1 MNFTVDSFLELVIS
15 FLNKTNKNHIQA
27 KLIYAYLFF
36 MKDFSNLIKK
46 QSPNHFVDYLKIVAT
61 HMDYEFYEKNTVLCR
76 YGDKGKKAFIVLK
89 GNIDILIKQGKKV
102 KISEKDYFIY
112 LATLVKYKE
121 FLLLSLV
128 LKENYEIFPVEIVD
142 EEVKPSVTRNNLRG
156 RNRKASLQRK
166 NSIVN
171 KVFTCLSESLKLKFK
186 VNSISTR
193 KYTFNQL
200 LHLIYCDQD
209 DFIETIDSVSS
220 EEYISRLEPYKII
233 TNDKIYSIEV
243 NVYSYT
249 KIISKGT
256 GSLIGEIALSDP
268 NAIRTATMI
277 TSTHCHFGTIN
288 KKSYNMSIKNGTE
301 QERRANVNFVIS
313 LHLFSDITSYVMSTR
328 YFNNFTSKSIEK
340 GQCLLYER
348 EEINKVFLIK
358 DGEFEIS
365 FKNSMSYLDKMLD
378 YFISNKNLGESK
390 KSYEQK
396 VDEERKRIRRE
407 IEIDNNYIKFYN
419 ETRHIKILT
428 VSTGDIVGLDE
439 YFTDKGESFFTV
451 ECKTTKGEVF
461 QISKM
466 FYDQMRNRLV
476 TMKEKENEITSN
488 KCKKIIERLFII
500 KKSLYK
506 AFCDIKQ
513 KKFEFPKNE
522 GIAKMVSMKNI
533 RSNSIKID
541 TNSQTQQNDTSIS
554 IFKKS
559 IIDSNRKQKSKDKS
573 KFNSCK
579 LMLKKISFYPNNTK
593 VSKFNHTESDSKK
606 KKCLSFDFDVN
617 NSEERISTFSSF
629 NLTRANSNFVK
640 MNDMIWENLNKNKLP
655 KINSSLNT
663 SDDCNLLLSQRNL
676 RIVRKRKE
684 NRIRNLQ
691 IKIIKGEY
699 VNRSTTFLF
708 HVKK

>member
-1 MNFTVDSFLELVIS
+1 M
-15 FLNKTNKNHIQA
+15 
-27 KLIYAYLFF
+27 
-36 MKDFSNLIKK
+36 
-46 QSPNHFVDYLKIVAT
+46 
-61 HMDYEFYEKNTVLCR
+61 
-76 YGDKGKKAFIVLK
+76 LK

-142 EEVKPSVTRNNLRG
+142 EEVKPSVTRNNLKG
-156 RNRKASLQRK
+156 RNRKAPLQRK

-348 EEINKVFLIK
+348 EEVVGSVLE
-358 DGEFEIS
+358 G
-365 FKNSMSYLDKMLD
+365 LALLH
-378 YFISNKNLGESK
+378 LG
-390 KSYEQK
+390 
-396 VDEERKRIRRE
+396 
-407 IEIDNNYIKFYN
+407 
-419 ETRHIKILT
+419 
-428 VSTGDIVGLDE
+428 
-439 YFTDKGESFFTV
+439 
-451 ECKTTKGEVF
+451 
-461 QISKM
+461 
-466 FYDQMRNRLV
+466 
-476 TMKEKENEITSN
+476 
-488 KCKKIIERLFII
+488 
-500 KKSLYK
+500 
-506 AFCDIKQ
+506 KQ
-513 KKFEFPKNE
+513 P
-522 GIAKMVSMKNI
+522 A
-533 RSNSIKID
+533 
-541 TNSQTQQNDTSIS
+541 
-554 IFKKS
+554 
-559 IIDSNRKQKSKDKS
+559 
-573 KFNSCK
+573 
-579 LMLKKISFYPNNTK
+579 
-593 VSKFNHTESDSKK
+593 
-606 KKCLSFDFDVN
+606 
-617 NSEERISTFSSF
+617 
-629 NLTRANSNFVK
+629 A
-640 MNDMIWENLNKNKLP
+640 
-655 KINSSLNT
+655 
-663 SDDCNLLLSQRNL
+663 
-676 RIVRKRKE
+676 
-684 NRIRNLQ
+684 
-691 IKIIKGEY
+691 
-699 VNRSTTFLF
+699 
-708 HVKK
+708 